1 MRGKETDSR
10 RQCCSAGI
18 TPAYAGKRTL
28 FCLAGR
34 RNRDHPRACGEKPR
48 SAHQRARLWGS
59 PPRMRGKEGRIAIW
73 ACMTGITPAYAGKR
87 TISHGHYGDDRD
99 HPRVCGEKNG
109 QACNFFRKPG
119 SPPRMRGKAQWER
132 TGSGVR
138 GITPAYAGKRH
149 DFQAG
154 YGPRWDHPRVCGEKL
169 SPVKLSLWMPGS
181 PPRMRGK
188 GRQLDVLVH
197 GVRITPAYAG
207 KRACTAVC
215 STNATGSPPRMRG
228 KAFPQ
233 GVHVVV
239 VGITPAYAGKSHADH
254 QRRQLA

>member
-1 MRGKETDSR
+1 MRGKGDGAGYR
-10 RQCCSAGI
+10 LVQIGI
-18 TPAYAGKRTL
+18 TPAYAGKR
-28 FCLAGR
+28 CCCVADCGIAG
-34 RNRDHPRACGEKPR
+34 DHPRVCGEKYR
-48 SAHQRARLWGS
+48 YKHFYRWTSGS
-59 PPRMRGKEGRIAIW
+59 PPRMRGKVFQQLENGKPA
-73 ACMTGITPAYAGKR
+73 GITPAYAGKR

-188 GRQLDVLVH
+188 DKLVRYMDDVT
-197 GVRITPAYAG
+197 RITPAYAG
-207 KRACTAVC
+207 KSRWT
-215 STNATGSPPRMRG
+215 
-228 KAFPQ
+228 
-233 GVHVVV
+233 
-239 VGITPAYAGKSHADH
+239 
-254 QRRQLA
+254 